1 MVFWR
6 CLAVQ
11 TRVTLAPYRALS
23 EYVRGRR
30 RTSLEN
36 GRMGGGQD
44 VPGEEEDVGPVP
56 VTVSQQGS
64 AHPGG
69 HRGSD

>member
-36 GRMGGGQD
+36 GRMGGGED
-44 VPGEEEDVGPVP
+44 VPGEEEDVGARSGDSEPAGISTSRWAP
-56 VTVSQQGS
+56 RQ
-64 AHPGG
+64 
-69 HRGSD
+69 